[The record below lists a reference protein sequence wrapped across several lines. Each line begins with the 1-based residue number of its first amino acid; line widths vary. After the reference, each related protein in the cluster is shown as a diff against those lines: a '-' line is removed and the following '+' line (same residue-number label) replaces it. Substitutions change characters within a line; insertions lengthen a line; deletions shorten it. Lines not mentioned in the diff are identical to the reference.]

1 MALPKIDVPIF
12 EVKLFSLDKK
22 VKFRPFTVKEEKLF
36 LIASESDDPQSAITT
51 IKQVLNNCVI
61 DDTDIDSLPLFDV
74 EMLFLNLRAR
84 SIGEVVELKYKCNN
98 NITEEDGREHKCGNE
113 VGVDVNVLEVLP
125 EVGPNHSKKIQIND
139 KLGMVMKY
147 PKMDVIVNMDDKE
160 NIDSVLQMIVSCID
174 YIYDSDNLYYAKD
187 STKEEL
193 IEFLETLQAK
203 DLENIKQFF
212 ETMPKMKKTLD
223 FKCGKCGY
231 KEKID
236 VEGIQNFF
244 G

>member
-12 EVKLFSLDKK
+12 DVKLFSTDKK

-51 IKQVLNNCVI
+51 IKQVLNNCI
-61 DDTDIDSLPLFDV
+61 LDDTDIDSLPLFDV

-84 SIGEVVELKYKCNN
+84 SIGEVVDLKYKCNN
-98 NITEEDGREHKCGNE
+98 NIVEEDGREHKCGNE
-113 VGVDVNVLEVLP
+113 VGIEVNVLEVLP
-125 EVGPNHSKKIQIND
+125 EVGQNHSKKIEINK
-139 KLGMVMKY
+139 KLGLVMKY
-147 PKMDVIVNMDDKE
+147 PKMDIVVNMNDQE
-160 NIDSVLQMIVSCID
+160 NIDSVLQMIAGCID
-174 YIYDSDNLYYAKD
+174 YIYDENNLYYAKD

-193 IEFLETLQAK
+193 LEFLETLQSK

-231 KEKID
+231 QEKID

>member
-12 EVKLFSLDKK
+12 EVKLFSTDKK

-36 LIASESDDPQSAITT
+36 LIASESDDPQSSIAT
-51 IKQVLNNCVI
+51 IKQVLNNCI
-61 DDTDIDSLPLFDV
+61 LDDTDIDSLPLFDV

-84 SIGEVVELKYKCNN
+84 SIGEVVDLKYKCNN
-98 NITEEDGREHKCGNE
+98 NIVEEDGREHKCGNE
-113 VGVDVNVLEVLP
+113 VGIEVNVLEVLP
-125 EVGPNHSKKIQIND
+125 EVGQNHSKKIEINN
-139 KLGMVMKY
+139 KLGLVMKY
-147 PKMDVIVNMDDKE
+147 PKMDIVVNMDDE
-160 NIDSVLQMIVSCID
+160 GNIDSVLQMIVSCID
-174 YIYDSDNLYYAKD
+174 YIYDENNLYYAKD

-193 IEFLETLQAK
+193 VEFLETLQSK

-231 KEKID
+231 QEKID

>member
-12 EVKLFSLDKK
+12 DVKLFSTDKK

-36 LIASESDDPQSAITT
+36 LIASESDDPQSTITT
-51 IKQVLNNCVI
+51 IKQVLNNCI
-61 DDTDIDSLPLFDV
+61 LDDTDIDSLPLFDI

-84 SIGEVVELKYKCNN
+84 SIGEIVELKYKCNN
-98 NITEEDGREHKCGNE
+98 DIVEEDGRQHKCGNE
-113 VGVDVNVLEVLP
+113 VGIEVNALEVLP
-125 EVGPNHSKKIQIND
+125 EVGPNHSKKIEINN
-139 KLGMVMKY
+139 KLGLVMKY
-147 PKMDVIVNMDDKE
+147 PKMDIMVNMNDQE

-174 YIYDSDNLYYAKD
+174 YIYDENNLYYAKD

-193 IEFLETLQAK
+193 LEFLETLQSK

-231 KEKID
+231 HEKID

>member
-1 MALPKIDVPIF
+1 MALPRIDVPIF
-12 EVKLFSLDKK
+12 EVKLFSTDKK

-36 LIASESDDPQSAITT
+36 LIASESDDPQSTITT
-51 IKQVLNNCVI
+51 IKQVLNNCI
-61 DDTDIDSLPLFDV
+61 LDDTDIDSLPLFDI

-84 SIGEVVELKYKCNN
+84 SISEIVQLKYKCNN
-98 NITEEDGREHKCGNE
+98 NIVEDDGKEHKCGNE
-113 VGVDVNVLEVLP
+113 VEIDVNVLEILP
-125 EVGPNHSKKIQIND
+125 EMDQNHSNKIEINN
-139 KLGMVMKY
+139 KLGIVMKY
-147 PKMDVIVNMDDKE
+147 PKMDVITNVDNQE
-160 NIDSVLQMIVSCID
+160 NFETVLQMIVSCID
-174 YIYDSDNLYYAKD
+174 YIYDEDNLYYAKD

-193 IEFLETLQAK
+193 VEFLETLQSK

-212 ETMPKMKKTLD
+212 DTMPKMKKILD

-231 KEKID
+231 EEKID

>member
-12 EVKLFSLDKK
+12 DVKLFSTDKK

-36 LIASESDDPQSAITT
+36 LIASESDDPQSTITT
-51 IKQVLNNCVI
+51 IKQVLNNCI
-61 DDTDIDSLPLFDV
+61 LDDTDIDTLPLFDI

-84 SIGEVVELKYKCNN
+84 SVGEVVDLKYKCNN
-98 NITEEDGREHKCGNE
+98 DIVEEDGRQHKCGNE
-113 VGVDVNVLEVLP
+113 VGIEVNVLEVLP
-125 EVGPNHSKKIQIND
+125 EVGQNHSKKIEINK
-139 KLGMVMKY
+139 KLGLVMKY
-147 PKMDVIVNMDDKE
+147 PKMDIVVNMDDQE
-160 NIDSVLQMIVSCID
+160 NIDSVLRMIVGCID
-174 YIYDSDNLYYAKD
+174 YIYDEDNLYYAKD

-193 IEFLETLQAK
+193 IEFLETLQSK

-231 KEKID
+231 QEKID

>member
-12 EVKLFSLDKK
+12 EVKLFSTDKK

-36 LIASESDDPQSAITT
+36 LIASESDDPQSTITT
-51 IKQVLNNCVI
+51 IKQVLNNCI
-61 DDTDIDSLPLFDV
+61 LDDTDIDSLPLFDI

-84 SIGEVVELKYKCNN
+84 SISEIVQLKYKCNN
-98 NITEEDGREHKCGNE
+98 NIIKDDGKEHKCGNE
-113 VGVDVNVLEVLP
+113 VEIDVNVLEILP
-125 EVGPNHSKKIQIND
+125 EMDQNHSNKIEINN
-139 KLGMVMKY
+139 KLGIVMKY
-147 PKMDVIVNMDDKE
+147 PKMNLVKNDALNDEFELLLDLIVD
-160 NIDSVLQMIVSCID
+160 CID
-174 YIYDSDNLYYAKD
+174 YIYDEDNLYYAKD

-193 IEFLETLQAK
+193 VEFLETLQSK

-212 ETMPKMKKTLD
+212 DTMPKMKKILD

-231 KEKID
+231 EEKID

>member
-12 EVKLFSLDKK
+12 DVKLFSTEKK

-36 LIASESDDPQSAITT
+36 LIASESDDPQSAIAT
-51 IKQVLNNCVI
+51 IKQVLNNCI
-61 DDTDIDSLPLFDV
+61 LDDTDIDSLPLFDI

-98 NITEEDGREHKCGNE
+98 DIVEEDGRKHKCGNE
-113 VGVDVNVLEVLP
+113 VGVDVNVLEIVP
-125 EVGPNHSKKIQIND
+125 EVGQNHSKKIEINN
-139 KLGMVMKY
+139 KLGLVMKY
-147 PKMDVIVNMDDKE
+147 PKMDVIVNMDEQE

-174 YIYDSDNLYYAKD
+174 YIYDEDNLYYAKD

-193 IEFLETLQAK
+193 VEFLETLQSK
-203 DLENIKQFF
+203 DLENIKKFF

>member
-12 EVKLFSLDKK
+12 DVKLYSSDKK

-36 LIASESDDPQSAITT
+36 LIASESDDSQSTITT
-51 IKQVLNNCVI
+51 IKQVLNNCII
-61 DDTDIDSLPLFDV
+61 DDIDIDSLPLFDI

-84 SIGEVVELKYKCNN
+84 SIGEIVNLKYKCNN
-98 NITEEDGREHKCGNE
+98 NIVEEDGREHKCGNQ
-113 VGVDVNVLEVLP
+113 VGIELDVLTVVP
-125 EVGPNHSKKIQIND
+125 EVDANHSNKIEINS
-139 KLGMVMKY
+139 KLGIVMKY
-147 PKMDVIVNMDDKE
+147 PKMNIIKDSSGKE
-160 NIDSVLQMIVSCID
+160 DIDSVIDMIAGCID
-174 YIYDSDNLYYAKD
+174 YIYDENNLYYAKD

-193 IEFLETLQAK
+193 VEFLETLQSK

-212 ETMPKMKKTLD
+212 DTMPKMKKTLD
-223 FKCGKCGY
+223 FKCNKCGY
-231 KEKID
+231 EEKID

>member
-12 EVKLFSLDKK
+12 DVKLYSSDKK

-36 LIASESDDPQSAITT
+36 LIASESDDSQSTITT
-51 IKQVLNNCVI
+51 IKQVLNNCII
-61 DDTDIDSLPLFDV
+61 DDIDIDSLPLFDI

-84 SIGEVVELKYKCNN
+84 SIGEIVNLKYKCNN
-98 NITEEDGREHKCGNE
+98 NIVEEDGREHRCGNE
-113 VGVDVNVLEVLP
+113 VEIGVNVLEIVP
-125 EVGPNHSKKIQIND
+125 ESGKNHTNKIEINN
-139 KLGMVMKY
+139 KLGIVMKY
-147 PKMDVIVNMDDKE
+147 PKMDVMVDIENQE
-160 NIDSVLQMIVSCID
+160 NIDSVLNLIAGCID
-174 YIYDSDNLYYAKD
+174 YIYDENNLYYAKD
-187 STKEEL
+187 STTEEL
-193 IEFLETLQAK
+193 IEFLETLQSK

-212 ETMPKMKKTLD
+212 DTMPKMKKALD

-231 KEKID
+231 AETID

>member
-125 EVGPNHSKKIQIND
+125 EGGPNHSKKNQIND

>member
-12 EVKLFSLDKK
+12 DVKLFSTDKK

-36 LIASESDDPQSAITT
+36 LIASESDDPQSTITT
-51 IKQVLNNCVI
+51 IKQVLNNCI
-61 DDTDIDSLPLFDV
+61 LDDTDIDSLPLFDI

-84 SIGEVVELKYKCNN
+84 SIGEIVQLKYKCNN
-98 NITEEDGREHKCGNE
+98 NIVEEDGKEHKCGNE
-113 VGVDVNVLEVLP
+113 VGIDVNVLEVLP
-125 EVGPNHSKKIQIND
+125 EVDQNHSNKIEINN
-139 KLGMVMKY
+139 KLGIVMKY
-147 PKMDVIVNMDDKE
+147 PKMDVIKDSPGGE
-160 NIDSVLQMIVSCID
+160 NIDSVINMIASCID
-174 YIYDSDNLYYAKD
+174 YIYDDDKMYYAKD

-193 IEFLETLQAK
+193 VEFLETLQSK

-212 ETMPKMKKTLD
+212 DTMPKMRKTLD
-223 FKCGKCGY
+223 FKCGKCSY
-231 KEKID
+231 EEKIE